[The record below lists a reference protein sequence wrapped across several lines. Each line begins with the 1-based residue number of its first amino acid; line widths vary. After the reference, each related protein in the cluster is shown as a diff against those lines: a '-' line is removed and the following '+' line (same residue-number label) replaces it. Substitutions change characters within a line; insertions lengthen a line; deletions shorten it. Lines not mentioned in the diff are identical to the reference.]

1 VIIPE
6 PAILMQANQQER
18 ANPDD
23 GIIGFLH
30 EKVGLGLES
39 VFGGPKAF
47 ERPWQAVM
55 LALEGKKKELGEIL

>member
-30 EKVGLGLES
+30 EKVGLGLEL
-39 VFGGPKAF
+39 VFGGSKAF
-47 ERPWQAVM
+47 ERLRQAVM
-55 LALEGKKKELGEIL
+55 LALEGKKKELEEIL